1 MSLISGLEETEKSSD
16 QGWSDSCRFPTSDS
30 VVEVESEASD
40 TIQQNIIE
48 SPETVV
54 INSSLEESVEIVS
67 QEGGCGLDS
76 SSQEFGSHVTGIQ
89 TSEKVIIG
97 DGFPGA
103 KVQQE
108 PQPLEDGEVLIVE
121 NGSDAVQNNAAVQ
134 GQPKFQLQ
142 PSRNAKGQIELTLT
156 GTCNKPEEKALLEK
170 LLSKVSYQQ
179 LANQVNLS
187 SAQLGTVRQPV
198 QVNLATSVQPIATQ
212 QTTQTPQTPQ
222 VPLVRTTIQPSTPV
236 AQINSQFG
244 TSISQIRSPLN
255 INAILNCA
263 NQGKI
268 SKEDLLKLIKT
279 CRTATGLNT
288 QQQSPQQVQGQKVI
302 QVQQVPAAGNQVINP
317 VLLATPVQKI
327 GTVSLAKPTTLANLI
342 QSKSNQGVGLG
353 GVTTASNVGSPQ
365 SSTDNSPLK
374 VVHVAAS
381 TPVKQ
386 ATAVNNNQINSNL
399 TLTSPQKVQT
409 VGNLQSVTSKNQTVI
424 IPSVSGGG
432 TQYIIVNPGTPITK
446 VNPQAVPNQQVVNSP
461 SGNSGLKLAGGQLAT
476 PVRIIHSASCPQLS
490 QVQTPLS
497 SPSFSAS
504 QSPTKI
510 VIPQNFSVLT
520 SVVDNA
526 NIPTTQGVTISV
538 SPRTNLNSPVGVRGV
553 ANRRGPSV
561 RQPRQLGRG
570 KRPIKQNYFVNHASA
585 AATSPVQIRP
595 QNCND
600 AIKTVPLSQPVLIA
614 RTQSSGQIVQSNII
628 KQQVNHTGVSMN
640 TLEGASPGQSNSS
653 SLVNYSDSDSPSNSS
668 EKGEGESSSELSK
681 SQNSGARTL
690 SNGALLMPDILSE
703 AIARAKPTDKILVDF
718 KSSKVAVRFQKNTVY
733 KIPCKEENRFYRYD
747 GEYLIPT
754 NETTVG
760 LVGGGVG
767 NKKEKALRGNA
778 TGLHMST
785 PQGNSPARSFLNAAE
800 AVGKVFK
807 EGRFWKHTTG
817 PQRTIYRMVPNTDQD
832 TDEEISELTSQDK
845 QGKKRPI
852 EDVSDL
858 PPINDDEMRLVHCKF
873 CGYTSTTVK
882 SCERC
887 CLENTFPAD
896 TKIEIQKKKFKT
908 DLENKEEDTVIS
920 KQSFYGKPVTNQLV
934 LHPATNRDGNIV
946 YVNYVTKGRRV
957 NLEGKSY
964 RSPSVIRGAKQPRKL
979 QPLEPVTISISS
991 DEEEESEKSSV
1002 PESPATGSDPAAI
1015 EKDDIGQLLDN
1026 IPQNKGTASPVF
1038 QNSRMKRMENEEGIP
1053 IIRKAGRRKS
1063 PTMPPSQGT
1072 ATNVPP
1078 TESTDPQRC
1087 EEPVD
1092 VSIVDFHARV
1102 IHIGSVLGCPVEPV
1116 FIDEDSISFHIECE
1130 DNTHK
1135 FIIKPDEL
1143 QQCMYCLENRPV
1155 IFLKTTPEFAQ
1166 KVREMLK
1173 LETGNGE
1180 SGFDPNDS
1188 VMKHQFITILLVNLG
1203 SLTSQKLECV
1213 LRKYPQPKDTTFNFI
1228 QQMTATEA
1236 AVYLKEIQGDQALSE
1251 PSTPQPQP
1259 HERSPSPPKI
1269 LFTGPVVKLITFPPP
1284 PAPGGIQVTNEDLS
1298 CLQEGEFL
1306 NDVII
1311 DFYLKYLFLS
1321 VLSDK
1326 DRERTHIFS
1335 SFFFK
1340 RLTQRQGRC
1349 GPEDNMAD
1357 KTPAE
1362 KKHARVKNWTKKVDL
1377 FEKDFIFV
1385 PINEHSHWFLAVICF
1400 PGLPSAK
1407 RVTYVPKS
1415 ARMVTPPTI
1424 GPEISPLDPKSK
1436 EDGGAGKEP
1445 VKSEGGGLEKEPV
1458 KSLKGYRIPK
1468 VVKNSE
1474 PVSESG
1480 DGSTKGVP
1488 DDENSRE
1495 SGKSAAEAMETE
1507 ENSLSEGQKKEI
1519 AEDSEEMMDTSES
1532 PAQSEMEE
1540 SQAETEKSKDPSDTS
1555 SQDTGK
1561 SESESKTETS
1571 SQAKAKPSKP
1581 VFRATVRDL
1590 RGREVT
1596 EEELKDPSSLGTFT
1610 TGCRQPCILIFDSL
1624 AGQSRSRI
1632 VAILKEYLQVEW
1644 DTKKK
1649 TPNSL
1654 RERIR
1659 GCTAT
1664 KVPQQTNFSD
1674 CGVYILQYV
1683 ESFFEDPIQDF
1694 SIPLKSLSD
1703 WFSEERV
1710 TAKRSEIRDLVMRLK
1725 ESQEKAKS

>member
-1 MSLISGLEETEKSSD
+1 MSLISGLEEKEKSSD

-30 VVEVESEASD
+30 VVEVDSQTSD
-40 TIQQNIIE
+40 SVQQTIVEPI
-48 SPETVV
+48 ETVV
-54 INSSLEESVEIVS
+54 INSSLEESVEIDS
-67 QEGGCGLDS
+67 QEGGLGLNSSAQESGSQVVDS
-76 SSQEFGSHVTGIQ
+76 QTNEKGTESDKFEGAKFQQKPQSQE
-89 TSEKVIIG
+89 E
-97 DGFPGA
+97 
-103 KVQQE
+103 
-108 PQPLEDGEVLIVE
+108 GEVQIVE
-121 NGSDAVQNNAAVQ
+121 NGSEAVQNNAAVQ
-134 GQPKFQLQ
+134 EQQKLKLQ
-142 PSRNAKGQIELTLT
+142 PSFNAKGQIELTLT

-170 LLSKVSYQQ
+170 LLSKVNYQQ

-187 SAQLGTVRQPV
+187 SAHPGAARQTV
-198 QVNLATSVQPIATQ
+198 QVNLATSAQPSATQ
-212 QTTQTPQTPQ
+212 QTVQATRSPQ
-222 VPLVRTTIQPSTPV
+222 VPLVRTTIGPSTPL
-236 AQINSQFG
+236 AQFNSQLG
-244 TSISQIRSPLN
+244 TSSSQTRSPLN

-268 SKEDLLKLIKT
+268 SKEDLLKLIKS

-288 QQQSPQQVQGQKVI
+288 QPQSPQQLQGQKII
-302 QVQQVPAAGNQVINP
+302 QVQSVPTAAGNQVINP
-317 VLLATPVQKI
+317 VLLAAPVQKI
-327 GTVSLAKPTTLANLI
+327 GTVSLAKQTTLANLI
-342 QSKSNQGVGLG
+342 QSKSNQGVGSG
-353 GVTTASNVGSPQ
+353 GVTTSSNVGSPQ
-365 SSTDNSPLK
+365 LSTDNTPPK
-374 VVHVAAS
+374 VVHIAAS

-386 ATAVNNNQINSNL
+386 ATTVNNNQVNSNL

-409 VGNLQSVTSKNQTVI
+409 VGSLQTVTSKNQTVI
-424 IPSVSGGG
+424 IPSGA
-432 TQYIIVNPGTPITK
+432 TQYIIVNPGTPIQK
-446 VNPQAVPNQQVVNSP
+446 VNHQAVGNQQASAAVNS
-461 SGNSGLKLAGGQLAT
+461 GVKLAGAQLTT
-476 PVRIIHSASCPQLS
+476 PVRIIHSASPQLS
-490 QVQTPLS
+490 QVQTPLA

-526 NIPTTQGVTISV
+526 NIPSTQGVAISV
-538 SPRTNLNSPVGVRGV
+538 PPGTNVNSQTLGRGI
-553 ANRRGPSV
+553 ANRRGPQV
-561 RQPRQLGRG
+561 RQPRPQGRG
-570 KRPIKQNYFVNHASA
+570 KRTIKQNYFVNPASA
-585 AATSPVQIRP
+585 QAGSATSPVQIRP

-600 AIKTVPLSQPVLIA
+600 AIKAVPLSQPVIVA
-614 RTQSSGQIVQSNII
+614 RTQSSGQLVQSNII
-628 KQQVNHTGVSMN
+628 KQQVNHTGISMN
-640 TLEGASPGQSNSS
+640 KLEGASPGQSNSS

-668 EKGEGESSSELSK
+668 DKGESESSSELSK
-681 SQNSGARTL
+681 SQTSGVRTL
-690 SNGALLMPDILSE
+690 SNGALVMPDILSE
-703 AIARAKPTDKILVDF
+703 AIARAKPTDKILVNF
-718 KSSKVAVRFQKNTVY
+718 TNSKGAVKFQKNTVY
-733 KIPCKEENRFYRYD
+733 KIPCKGENKFYRYD
-747 GEYLIPT
+747 GQYLVPA
-754 NETTVG
+754 NETTFG
-760 LVGGGVG
+760 LIGGGVG
-767 NKKEKALRGNA
+767 NRKEKPLRGNA
-778 TGLHMST
+778 TGLHMTT
-785 PQGNSPARSFLNAAE
+785 PQQGNSARSFLNAAE

-807 EGRFWKHTTG
+807 EGRFWKHTAG
-817 PQRTIYRMVPNTDQD
+817 PQRTIFRLANNTDQD
-832 TDEEISELTSQDK
+832 TDEETSELTSQDNK

-858 PPINDDEMRLVHCKF
+858 PPINDDEMRVVHCKF
-873 CGYTSTTVK
+873 CGYTSMTVK

-887 CLENTFPAD
+887 CRTFPAD
-896 TKIEIQKKKFKT
+896 TKIEIQKKKLKT
-908 DLENKEEDTVIS
+908 DVENKEEDTAIS
-920 KQSFYGKPVTNQLV
+920 KQTFYGKTVTNQVV

-957 NLEGKSY
+957 NLEGKTY
-964 RSPSVIRGAKQPRKL
+964 RSPSVIRGAKQPKKIHT
-979 QPLEPVTISISS
+979 LEPVTISISS
-991 DEEEESEKSSV
+991 DEEEETEKSGI
-1002 PESPATGSDPAAI
+1002 PESPATGSEPQATV

-1026 IPQNKGTASPVF
+1026 IPQSKRTASPVF

-1053 IIRKAGRRKS
+1053 IIRKTGKRKS

-1078 TESTDPQRC
+1078 NELADPQRS
-1087 EEPVD
+1087 EEAMD

-1116 FIDEDSISFHIECE
+1116 FIAEDSISFQVECE

-1155 IFLKTTPEFAQ
+1155 IFLKTTPEFAR

-1173 LETGNGE
+1173 LETVNGE
-1180 SGFDPNDS
+1180 NGFDPNDH
-1188 VMKHQFITILLVNLG
+1188 VMKHQFITILLVSLG

-1228 QQMTATEA
+1228 QQMTANEA
-1236 AVYLKEIQGDQALSE
+1236 ALYLKEIQGDESMSE

-1311 DFYLKYLFLS
+1311 DFYLKYLFLN

-1326 DRERTHIFS
+1326 DRERTHMFS

-1349 GPEDNMAD
+1349 GPEDSMAD

-1407 RVTYVPKS
+1407 RITYVPKS
-1415 ARMVTPPTI
+1415 ASTETQPVT
-1424 GPEISPLDPKSK
+1424 GPEVSPQDLNSK
-1436 EDGGAGKEP
+1436 EEGGMGKEP
-1445 VKSEGGGLEKEPV
+1445 VKSEAGGLEKEPV

-1468 VVKNSE
+1468 VVKNGE
-1474 PVSESG
+1474 PSSESG
-1480 DGSTKGVP
+1480 DGSVKCLP
-1488 DDENSRE
+1488 SEENSRE
-1495 SGKSAAEAMETE
+1495 SGKSALESMETD

-1532 PAQSEMEE
+1532 PTQSEIEQ
-1540 SQAETEKSKDPSDTS
+1540 SQTDTEKSKDQSDSS

-1561 SESESKTETS
+1561 SESESKTETNN
-1571 SQAKAKPSKP
+1571 QVKAKASKP
-1581 VFRATVRDL
+1581 VFKATVRDL
-1590 RGREVT
+1590 RGRELT
-1596 EEELKDPSSLGTFT
+1596 EEELKDPSSLKTFT

-1703 WFSEERV
+1703 WFTEERV
-1710 TAKRSEIRDLVMRLK
+1710 TAKRSEIRELVMSLK
-1725 ESQEKAKS
+1725 ESQEKGKS